1 MMIPEVMN
9 HMDKEKEA
17 TTAKEVASQ
26 EEKKDLRRSNP
37 TGLPKSWKRF
47 LSKKWVFPAVYLGTL
62 ALILALIFWYPSST
76 QPTLD
81 KDGALPDLV
90 NNTDQ
95 GLAGKGEESMPV
107 ATPEEHL
114 AWPVREG
121 LQFSIARTFYDD
133 QAGDEQKAQA
143 VVHYA
148 GGYYPNT
155 GIDITANGESFDVIA
170 AGSGDVIRAEKDP
183 AVGNVIWIQHGN
195 NRVTVYESLDELKVK
210 KGDKVK
216 QGDLLG
222 KAGRNNFGKDLGVHL
237 HFEVR
242 DQDTPL
248 NPIAILPEMK

>member
-1 MMIPEVMN
+1 
-9 HMDKEKEA
+9 MDKEKEVTTQEA
-17 TTAKEVASQ
+17 TSKE
-26 EEKKDLRRSNP
+26 ETKDLRRSNP
-37 TGLPKSWKRF
+37 TDLPKSWKRF
-47 LSKKWVFPAVYLGTL
+47 LSKKWVFPAAYLGAL
-62 ALILALIFWYPSST
+62 AIILALIFWYQSAT

-95 GLAGKGEESMPV
+95 DLAGQGEESMPV

-114 AWPVREG
+114 SWPVKEG

-143 VVHYA
+143 VVRYA

-155 GIDITANGESFDVIA
+155 GIDITADGESFDVIA
-170 AGSGDVIRAEKDP
+170 AGSGEVIRAEKDP
-183 AVGNVIWIQHGN
+183 VVGNVIWIQHGKD
-195 NRVTVYESLDELKVK
+195 RVTVYESLDDLKVK

-237 HFEVR
+237 LEM
-242 DQDTPL
+242 DQDAKSHR
-248 NPIAILPEMK
+248 NLPEMK